1 LAGRINRGLQ
11 LAFLDD
17 RYVNVTGDAMT
28 GALTITVGGK
38 TLTLTGGSIT
48 DSSGAISFGN
58 ENVSTTGTIG
68 CGALNSSGLIDA
80 ATGINLALLLGADVN
95 ANTRTNSVRK
105 FARIGMPHYLTAE
118 EEVLLFSLDSDGT
131 DNKLNFGGGSSNF
144 NTATEINFLVGAT
157 DTTTLGTAKMQ
168 ISAAGVGL
176 GEVSFGVPVTPQSIL
191 HIFDEQATIRIQN
204 KSADVGDAEG
214 IIFKGTNNISADFWN
229 MGIFAERTNLGFST
243 GLSIHIAA
251 DATAAGI
258 VTKDDAV
265 LTVTQTKL
273 VGIGTASPDTK
284 LQVVG
289 DAKIGD
295 DNTNY
300 VEVGTTGDITF
311 VGTAGLPF
319 ADISV
324 YNNGTAATISTGT
337 WAQMTR
343 FDTDGENNN
352 CTPDHTN
359 DHITITKAGRY
370 MVNVSASFS
379 GDPNI
384 TWYGGVW
391 KNNGGTQLQNM
402 QIHRKLGAG
411 GDVGCVSMSG
421 IGDFAVNDTVEIWI
435 RQDSGADK
443 AITIVD
449 CCLAV
454 SQVGGT

>member
-17 RYVNVTGDAMT
+17 RYVNVTGDAIT
-28 GALTITVGGK
+28 GALTIGDGG
-38 TLTLTGGSIT
+38 T
-48 DSSGAISFGN
+48 
-58 ENVSTTGTIG
+58 
-68 CGALNSSGLIDA
+68 
-80 ATGINLALLLGADVN
+80 
-95 ANTRTNSVRK
+95 
-105 FARIGMPHYLTAE
+105 
-118 EEVLLFSLDSDGT
+118 
-131 DNKLNFGGGSSNF
+131 
-144 NTATEINFLVGAT
+144 
-157 DTTTLGTAKMQ
+157 
-168 ISAAGVGL
+168 
-176 GEVSFGVPVTPQSIL
+176 
-191 HIFDEQATIRIQN
+191 
-204 KSADVGDAEG
+204 
-214 IIFKGTNNISADFWN
+214 
-229 MGIFAERTNLGFST
+229 
-243 GLSIHIAA
+243 
-251 DATAAGI
+251 
-258 VTKDDAV
+258 
-265 LTVTQTKL
+265 
-273 VGIGTASPDTK
+273 
-284 LQVVG
+284 
-289 DAKIGD
+289 
-295 DNTNY
+295 TNY
-300 VEVGTTGDITF
+300 VHFAADGDLVF

-324 YNNGTAATISTGT
+324 YNNGTADTISTGT